1 MKAIMNIQPLILV
14 GILFIANQLVGQ
26 TLLPVG
32 PIVRE
37 TPCEDEKAFEAKYT
51 LSATP
56 DTFVLNN
63 FSILGYQWI
72 GPADTQPGSGNT
84 YDATET
90 GAYILIANALRLSD
104 SVRVEFKDTVE
115 VIFDAQCCK
124 AQVPNAFTP
133 NGDNKNDLFA
143 PVLPNHCVFQDYQ
156 LQVYNRWGQKVFD
169 TNLMNAPLTSSTVL
183 GWDGKINGNDAPSDV
198 YVYWLRYTS
207 TGNNNTYTYST
218 KGDVTLIR

>member
-1 MKAIMNIQPLILV
+1 MKAISKIHLLV
-14 GILFIANQLVGQ
+14 VIGILLIANQLAGQ
-26 TLLPVG
+26 SLLPPG
-32 PIVRE
+32 PEVRE
-37 TPCEDEKAFEAKYT
+37 TPCEGDKAFETTYT
-51 LSATP
+51 LSTAP

-84 YDATET
+84 YEATET

-104 SVRVEFKDTVE
+104 SVRVELTDTIQ

-124 AQVPNAFTP
+124 AQLPNAFTP

-143 PVLPNHCVFQDYQ
+143 PVLPNHCVFQEYQ

-169 TNLMNAPLTSSTVL
+169 TNLMNAPLTSSTML
-183 GWDGKINGNDAPSDV
+183 GWDGKIDGKDAPSDV

-207 TGNNNTYTYST
+207 TGNNNTFPYFT